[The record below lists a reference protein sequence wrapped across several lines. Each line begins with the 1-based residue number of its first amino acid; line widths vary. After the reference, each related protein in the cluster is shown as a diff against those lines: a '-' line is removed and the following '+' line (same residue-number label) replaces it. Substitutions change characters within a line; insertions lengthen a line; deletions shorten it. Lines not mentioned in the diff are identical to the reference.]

1 MNLHLEVLKIK
12 ELVIGD
18 TCEDY
23 FASLFWFP
31 FKRTLKC
38 VKGSTGKRLD
48 EQGNSSRRFFI
59 FLKGKFRSVKYS
71 PSICPKPQGCG
82 KPNRPKQRNG
92 RRNACMVGC

>member
-48 EQGNSSRRFFI
+48 EQGNSSRRF
-59 FLKGKFRSVKYS
+59 
-71 PSICPKPQGCG
+71 
-82 KPNRPKQRNG
+82 
-92 RRNACMVGC
+92 